1 MKNWISVVIISI
13 LLSGC
18 ITRGKV
24 VKYMEANPEMMAKY
38 CATEFP
44 VKTEYI
50 RGKSDTVTHVVK
62 DTIIRQ
68 IECPPD
74 SEGNVVKLECPPNEL
89 IYKYIHNTDTLI
101 RENFAMTERYRLESN
116 GWETKYN
123 KANIERD
130 IYRGKALTRLWII
143 IGMGVCLAVMLFSII
158 RK

>member
-1 MKNWISVVIISI
+1 MKTWISVIIISM

-38 CATEFP
+38 CAVEFP

-50 RGKSDTVTHVVK
+50 RGKSDTVTRVVK

-74 SEGNVVKLECPPNEL
+74 SDGNVVKLECPPNEL

-101 RENFAMTERYRLESN
+101 RENFAMTEQWRLKSNEWES
-116 GWETKYN
+116 KYN
-123 KANIERD
+123 KANIERG
-130 IYRGKALTRLWII
+130 IYNKRANTRLWII
-143 IGMGVCLAVMLFSII
+143 IGMGVCLAVLLFSII